1 MNTIIQIA
9 ESPYSVEFSIDLNVF
24 PLNVCLRSVYT
35 FLDRWYFYFEKDLTG
50 NKLIVK
56 AVSKNEKKWS
66 SEKLLSDL
74 SDELL
79 ATTLRESLERD
90 NKTIRD
96 AIVMKALWSMEDH
109 STESS
114 EEKLKKE
121 ESYLDFSKDVDS
133 LLKEI
138 ENISVEP
145 KKQEKTIH
153 VNDVFH
159 AKKAFKNR

>member
-56 AVSKNEKKWS
+56 SVSKNENKWS

-109 STESS
+109 WVETS

-138 ENISVEP
+138 ENMSVEP